1 MTDIIDKSVSRTYR
15 KRPIVIWAF
24 QLTEDQ
30 LKNFGPF
37 PEWAKDDLTPD
48 IDSKGKRDER
58 HILIRT
64 KEGTMIAEE
73 GTYIICGVWGE
84 LYPCQKHIF
93 ESTYDLVQ
101 E

>member
-1 MTDIIDKSVSRTYR
+1 MTDIIDKSVSRSYR

-37 PEWAKDDLTPD
+37 PEWTKDDLTPD
-48 IDSKGKRDER
+48 INRDGERDER
-58 HILIRT
+58 YVLVRT
-64 KEGTMIAEE
+64 KVGTIIAEE
-73 GTYIICGVWGE
+73 SDYIVCGVWGE
-84 LYPCQKHIF
+84 LSVCQKHTF
-93 ESTYDLVQ
+93 EDTYDLVQ